1 MIKIYKIGK
10 SKTLKSILNEENITK
25 GGNTNNIPHRVGCA
39 SPEVLV
45 NGSPSPDIVGTVSG
59 GNFATIEEIQ
69 FVGVIGPLEQ
79 KRVCKI
85 KCLNGVW
92 VGPLCA
98 LEHGLSLL
106 YSIYLSFILFIT
118 LYAYLTSYHYNLSTQ

>member
-1 MIKIYKIGK
+1 M
-10 SKTLKSILNEENITK
+10 KSILNGENIPK
-25 GGNTNNIPHRVGCA
+25 DANNNHIPHRIGCA

-98 LEHGLSLL
+98 LEHGLCLL
-106 YSIYLSFILFIT
+106 YLIYISFLLFIT
-118 LYAYLTSYHYNLSTQ
+118 LHASCHYNLST

>member
-1 MIKIYKIGK
+1 MEKIINKKILFIIGK
-10 SKTLKSILNEENITK
+10 TKSLNSILNENNTTSDSK
-25 GGNTNNIPHRVGCA
+25 TDPKKLTNNNHRIGCA

-45 NGSPSPDIVGTVSG
+45 NGAPSPDIVGTVSG

-69 FVGVIGPLEQ
+69 FVGIIGPSEQ

-98 LEHGLSLL
+98 LEKGN
-106 YSIYLSFILFIT
+106 LFIRNIS
-118 LYAYLTSYHYNLSTQ
+118 AC

>member
-1 MIKIYKIGK
+1 MQ
-10 SKTLKSILNEENITK
+10 SILNEENVSK
-25 GGNTNNIPHRVGCA
+25 GAANNHVPHRIGCA

-69 FVGVIGPLEQ
+69 FVGVIGPFEQ

-98 LEHGLSLL
+98 LEHGMCRLFL
-106 YSIYLSFILFIT
+106 YWHILYHIQ
-118 LYAYLTSYHYNLSTQ
+118 LYAHST